1 MSDWKHFKLG
11 FYHLFGRHATELP
24 EKILPRK
31 KLETEENGWTL
42 WSFNRAN
49 LEVWHCVLSNT
60 DPPSLFVFCG
70 PWKKASDPGG
80 RKRYC
85 TCFRYVG
92 PNEAWQP
99 IPRSIKIPHPF
110 KRAKHDASAFVVES
124 VEYPIQSFSRP
135 FVEWFSKTERIWK
148 QDVRK
153 RDGTLLRYFYPS
165 RGEVLIRPGGVH
177 PMREVSAVLK
187 LKSPHYLAYV
197 RVDDN

>member
-1 MSDWKHFKLG
+1 MAVFTNLQDRNRFVEARNAAGSSAEIRCGALMSDWKHFKLG

-92 PNEAWQP
+92 PNE
-99 IPRSIKIPHPF
+99 
-110 KRAKHDASAFVVES
+110 
-124 VEYPIQSFSRP
+124 
-135 FVEWFSKTERIWK
+135 
-148 QDVRK
+148 
-153 RDGTLLRYFYPS
+153 
-165 RGEVLIRPGGVH
+165 
-177 PMREVSAVLK
+177 
-187 LKSPHYLAYV
+187 
-197 RVDDN
+197 